1 MKKTF
6 IPFLACAMAAV
17 GLAGCGE
24 TPAPTPEEP
33 TPLAITS
40 LAISNKEELTAEWLV
55 GTAQR
60 TLTFKFEGAVVNPIT
75 ELQRGALKITSSD
88 TTVIAVSGMVITA
101 LKQGDATI
109 TATYGTYT
117 DSVKISPVKFDVAKV
132 DESNMKTTTDFILD
146 KCKDLSN
153 YKEIELPKNENASI
167 RTGEKIKKINR
178 VIIDVYG
185 KYNNLKVYA
194 GTDATG
200 TEIKNPA
207 TGSGTGTTYTYMMN
221 DADSAFILNPSSYNV
236 DIYSVTVYY
245 TAA

>member
-17 GLAGCGE
+17 GLAGCGTS
-24 TPAPTPEEP
+24 TPTEEAK
-33 TPLAITS
+33 PLAITG
-40 LAISNKEELTAEWLV
+40 LTIANKEELTSEWLV
-55 GTAQR
+55 GTNQR
-60 TLTFKFEGAVVNPIT
+60 TLNFKFEGATVNPIT
-75 ELQRGALKITSSD
+75 ELQRGVLKITSSD

-109 TATYGTYT
+109 TATYGTYS

-146 KCKDLSN
+146 KCTDVSK
-153 YKEIELPKNENASI
+153 YKEIEFPKNENASI

-221 DADSAFILNPSSYNV
+221 DADSAFIINPSSYNV